1 MMQFLRGLR
10 QEDCKF
16 KPYLS
21 YTVSSQPAQG
31 ISETP
36 SQNKKGRSLVHTS
49 EAQGLLSKQERPQ
62 ALSPALQKREE
73 RRKMA
78 VDIIKTKV
86 QTVCPYKFL
95 FAMWSWN
102 KSVQSSLHNWVIKH
116 TPKQPLYIQNSVPSY
131 HMFTA
136 VQLIQSRLLT
146 DQAIST

>member
-1 MMQFLRGLR
+1 MQFLRGLR

-73 RRKMA
+73 RKKMS
-78 VDIIKTKV
+78 VDIIKTKK
-86 QTVCPYKFL
+86 YKQY
-95 FAMWSWN
+95 
-102 KSVQSSLHNWVIKH
+102 VH
-116 TPKQPLYIQNSVPSY
+116 
-131 HMFTA
+131 
-136 VQLIQSRLLT
+136 
-146 DQAIST
+146 ISFYLQCEAEINLSKAASITE